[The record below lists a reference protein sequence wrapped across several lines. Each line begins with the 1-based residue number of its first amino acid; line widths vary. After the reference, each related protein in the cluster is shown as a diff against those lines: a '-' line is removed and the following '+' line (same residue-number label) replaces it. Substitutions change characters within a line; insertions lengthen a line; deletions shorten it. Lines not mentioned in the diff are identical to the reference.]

1 MRTISDAHQLISSL
15 HTELRAIRLGSLF
28 IRSFRR
34 LGVRI
39 RAGLFIRQ
47 IKLVDQLLA
56 NLTHFASEMQEMD
69 YATAATYLPQISH
82 MQARY
87 TKADRVM
94 ADGQARFIAKV
105 PGAKEFYL
113 KHYAAKTLLAKIH
126 QELTYMEYLTHDAKF
141 LLTLPD
147 DTRHKVMEYAMA
159 RVRAAMDQDPEAK
172 AAHDAEL
179 DAWINAPLDPII
191 DYED

>member
-1 MRTISDAHQLISSL
+1 MRSISAAHQLITSL
-15 HTELRAIRLGSLF
+15 HTQFRAIRVGSLL
-28 IRSFRR
+28 IRSFKR

-39 RAGLFIRQ
+39 RAGLFVRQ
-47 IKLVDQLLA
+47 IKLVDRLLA
-56 NLTHFASEMQEMD
+56 GLTRFSSEMQQMD
-69 YATAATYLPQISH
+69 YATAAAYLPQISQ

-87 TKADRVM
+87 AKADRVM
-94 ADGQARFIAKV
+94 ADDQARFIAKV
-105 PGAKEFYL
+105 PGAKAFYL

-141 LLTLPD
+141 LLTLPN
-147 DTRHKVMEYAMA
+147 DTRYKVMAFAMA